1 MKGWLEER
9 RDGALEVW
17 TCMKLKRKEEKKK
30 KEEDISVAGCFLYE
44 EELYRRANQ
53 TNLTDTNKLIFM
65 AQ

>member
-9 RDGALEVW
+9 RDGAVEVW
-17 TCMKLKRKEEKKK
+17 TCVKLKRKEEKN
-30 KEEDISVAGCFLYE
+30 EEDISVAGCFLYE